1 MIQTPYRGNETA
13 WSITI
18 ERKISQEKKK
28 TISQVNV
35 GYVMMFLVKEYV
47 YEV

>member
-1 MIQTPYRGNETA
+1 MIKTPHRGNETA
-13 WSITI
+13 WRIATGS
-18 ERKISQEKKK
+18 KISQEKKK
-28 TISQVNV
+28 VISQVNV